1 MADGGRGGVLHMR
14 PVSPAAVGLHCLH
27 LVCLVV
33 MSIIRWGIQIPIRYC
48 RAV

>member
-1 MADGGRGGVLHMR
+1 MADGGRGGVLHPR
-14 PVSPAAVGLHCLH
+14 PVSPAAFGLHCLH

-33 MSIIRWGIQIPIRYC
+33 TSIIRWGIQIPIRYC